1 MKLCAAQLASV
12 SGDLRQN
19 LDKHRR
25 FVEQATRLGAELILF
40 PELSLTRYE
49 TARARE
55 LALPWD
61 SPVLDELQHLSD
73 AHRIIIGAGLPTSAP
88 EGTRISM
95 LIVQP
100 NTPRA
105 IYSKQ
110 QLHGDELP
118 YFVPGD
124 RQVLIRAGDTVLAPA
139 ICYES
144 LQPDHAEQA
153 ARLGA
158 NIYLASVAKSANGV
172 RNGYRHYPEVARRH
186 EMTVLLANSVGPVDG
201 FVTAGQSA
209 VWNSRGERLGQL
221 GDEEGFLLFDT
232 LSEAVSAHPSPLR

>member
-19 LDKHRR
+19 LDKHCR
-25 FVEQATRLGAELILF
+25 FVEHAARLGAELIVF

-61 SPVLDELQHLSD
+61 SPLLDELQHLSD
-73 AHRIIIGAGLPTSAP
+73 AHRIIIGAGLPTPTP

-100 NTPRA
+100 HKPREV
-105 IYSKQ
+105 YSKQ
-110 QLHGDELP
+110 LLPDDEFP
-118 YFVPGD
+118 FFVPD
-124 RQVLIRAGDTVLAPA
+124 DHQVVIRAGDTALAPA

-158 NIYLASVAKSANGV
+158 NVYLASVAKSANGV
-172 RNGYRHYPEVARRH
+172 AKVRAHYPEVAKRH
-186 EMTVLLANSVGPVDG
+186 GMTVLLANGVGPVDG

-209 VWNSRGERLGQL
+209 VWNNRGERLGQL
-221 GDEEGFLLFDT
+221 GEEEEGLLLVDT
-232 LSEAVSAHPSPLR
+232 LSEALSIHSPLR